1 MDMFDDMVLDI
12 KHDVV
17 QMMMN
22 LRKQDEVKREETA
35 KITGA
40 ALQALNSLDNGE
52 KMKVEEHKQVVND
65 GPKVGS
71 NDQSPS
77 GSGQKNKKS
86 CGKNQ

>member
-1 MDMFDDMVLDI
+1 MVLDI

-52 KMKVEEHKQVVND
+52 K
-65 GPKVGS
+65 
-71 NDQSPS
+71 
-77 GSGQKNKKS
+77 
-86 CGKNQ
+86 